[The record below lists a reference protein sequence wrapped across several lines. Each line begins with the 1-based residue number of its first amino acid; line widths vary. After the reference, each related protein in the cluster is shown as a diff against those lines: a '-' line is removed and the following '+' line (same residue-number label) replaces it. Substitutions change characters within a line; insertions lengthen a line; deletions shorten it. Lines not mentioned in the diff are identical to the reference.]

1 MQKSASFERNFSEYQ
16 ISRAKLAEEF
26 VIVND
31 GKICDLI
38 GRGVVK
44 FLFKDCEK
52 SFDEMIN
59 LKREEHKEHISLAGL
74 KIEDELVSSIK
85 ISISG
90 YDESSD
96 SLDFDL
102 NLLSLSVPYR
112 YAISNGCFE
121 MSIFLKERKEVV
133 EKFLSTFSYKF
144 EANSGKER
152 YLIVFVNES
161 KIYEQTYM

>member
-1 MQKSASFERNFSEYQ
+1 
-16 ISRAKLAEEF
+16 
-26 VIVND
+26 
-31 GKICDLI
+31 
-38 GRGVVK
+38 
-44 FLFKDCEK
+44 
-52 SFDEMIN
+52 MIN
-59 LKREEHKEHISLAGL
+59 LKREEHISLAGL

-121 MSIFLKERKEVV
+121 MSIFLKERNEVV

>member
-1 MQKSASFERNFSEYQ
+1 MSKIASFERNLNEYQ
-16 ISRAKLAEEF
+16 ISRAKLADEFIIVSGEES
-26 VIVND
+26 
-31 GKICDLI
+31 DLI
-38 GRGVVK
+38 GREVDK
-44 FLFKDCEK
+44 FIFKDCEK

-59 LKREEHKEHISLAGL
+59 LINLKREEHISLAGL

-85 ISISG
+85 VSISG

-102 NLLSLSVPYR
+102 NLLSLSIPYR

-121 MSIFLKERKEVV
+121 MSIFLKEDKEVV

>member
-1 MQKSASFERNFSEYQ
+1 
-16 ISRAKLAEEF
+16 
-26 VIVND
+26 
-31 GKICDLI
+31 
-38 GRGVVK
+38 
-44 FLFKDCEK
+44 
-52 SFDEMIN
+52 MIN
-59 LKREEHKEHISLAGL
+59 LKKEEHISLAGL

-112 YAISNGCFE
+112 YAISNSCFE
-121 MSIFLKERKEVV
+121 MSIFLKESKEVV

-144 EANSGKER
+144 ETNSGKER
-152 YLIVFVNES
+152 HLIVFVNES

>member
-26 VIVND
+26 VILND
-31 GKICDLI
+31 GK
-38 GRGVVK
+38 
-44 FLFKDCEK
+44 KDCEK

-59 LKREEHKEHISLAGL
+59 LKKEEHISLAGL

-90 YDESSD
+90 YDENSD

-121 MSIFLKERKEVV
+121 MSIFLKEDKEVV
-133 EKFLSTFSYKF
+133 EKFLSTFS
-144 EANSGKER
+144 
-152 YLIVFVNES
+152 FVNES

>member
-26 VIVND
+26 IIVS
-31 GKICDLI
+31 GEECDLI
-38 GRGVVK
+38 GREVDK
-44 FLFKDCEK
+44 FIFKDCEK

-59 LKREEHKEHISLAGL
+59 LINLKREEHISLAGL

-121 MSIFLKERKEVV
+121 MSIFLKEDKEVV

>member
-1 MQKSASFERNFSEYQ
+1 M
-16 ISRAKLAEEF
+16 
-26 VIVND
+26 
-31 GKICDLI
+31 
-38 GRGVVK
+38 
-44 FLFKDCEK
+44 
-52 SFDEMIN
+52 
-59 LKREEHKEHISLAGL
+59 SLAGL

-121 MSIFLKERKEVV
+121 MCIFLKEDKEVV

-161 KIYEQTYM
+161 KFTSKPICDIRKYGYECGFFYSKWFA

>member
-1 MQKSASFERNFSEYQ
+1 
-16 ISRAKLAEEF
+16 
-26 VIVND
+26 
-31 GKICDLI
+31 
-38 GRGVVK
+38 
-44 FLFKDCEK
+44 
-52 SFDEMIN
+52 MIN
-59 LKREEHKEHISLAGL
+59 LKRENCINLSGVEIK
-74 KIEDELVSSIK
+74 DELIKSIK

-121 MSIFLKERKEVV
+121 MSIFLKVGKEVV

>member
-26 VIVND
+26 VILND

-38 GRGVVK
+38 GREVVK
-44 FLFKDCEK
+44 FLFKDCKK

-59 LKREEHKEHISLAGL
+59 LKKEEHISLAGL

-121 MSIFLKERKEVV
+121 MSIVLEEDKEVV

-152 YLIVFVNES
+152 HVIVFVNES

>member
-1 MQKSASFERNFSEYQ
+1 MQKSASFERNFNEYQ
-16 ISRAKLAEEF
+16 ISRAKLADEF
-26 VIVND
+26 VIIND
-31 GKICDLI
+31 GEMCDLI
-38 GRGVVK
+38 GREAVK
-44 FLFKDCEK
+44 ILFKDCEK

-59 LKREEHKEHISLAGL
+59 LKSKNCINLAGVEI
-74 KIEDELVSSIK
+74 KDELIKSIK
-85 ISISG
+85 ISING

-121 MSIFLKERKEVV
+121 MSIFLKEDKEVV

-152 YLIVFVNES
+152 HVIAFVNES

>member
-16 ISRAKLAEEF
+16 ISRAKLADEF

-31 GKICDLI
+31 GKICDLV
-38 GRGVVK
+38 GREIIK
-44 FLFKDCEK
+44 FFFKDCEK
-52 SFDEMIN
+52 NFDEMIN
-59 LKREEHKEHISLAGL
+59 LKREKCINLSGVEIK
-74 KIEDELVSSIK
+74 DELIKSIK

-121 MSIFLKERKEVV
+121 MSIFLKERNEVV

-152 YLIVFVNES
+152 HVIVFVNES

>member
-1 MQKSASFERNFSEYQ
+1 MEIK
-16 ISRAKLAEEF
+16 
-26 VIVND
+26 
-31 GKICDLI
+31 
-38 GRGVVK
+38 
-44 FLFKDCEK
+44 
-52 SFDEMIN
+52 
-59 LKREEHKEHISLAGL
+59 
-74 KIEDELVSSIK
+74 DELIKSIK
-85 ISISG
+85 ISIGG

-121 MSIFLKERKEVV
+121 MSIFLKESKEVV

-152 YLIVFVNES
+152 HVIVFVNES

>member
-1 MQKSASFERNFSEYQ
+1 MQKPASFERNFSEYQ

-38 GRGVVK
+38 GREVVK

-59 LKREEHKEHISLAGL
+59 LKREEHISLAGL

-90 YDESSD
+90 YDENSD

-121 MSIFLKERKEVV
+121 MSIFLKEDKEVV